1 MEFNRLVSIRR
12 SCRSYTEDI
21 VYEADLREMIKAAQ
35 MAPTWKNS
43 QTGRYYA
50 ALSDEGIAN
59 VFNALPDFNQNS
71 SRNAAYIV
79 TSFVPKISG
88 YGANGVPEKAGD
100 IWGGYDLGLQ
110 NAYLILKAADLGYD
124 TLIMGLRD
132 EDALRKYFDIP
143 DEEIIMS
150 IIAVGKRK
158 SEPTLRPRKDVNE
171 ILKIK

>member
-59 VFNALPDFNQNS
+59 VFNFNLLRCLSYNS
-71 SRNAAYIV
+71 VGR
-79 TSFVPKISG
+79 
-88 YGANGVPEKAGD
+88 
-100 IWGGYDLGLQ
+100 GL
-110 NAYLILKAADLGYD
+110 A
-124 TLIMGLRD
+124 
-132 EDALRKYFDIP
+132 P
-143 DEEIIMS
+143 
-150 IIAVGKRK
+150 AV
-158 SEPTLRPRKDVNE
+158 
-171 ILKIK
+171 